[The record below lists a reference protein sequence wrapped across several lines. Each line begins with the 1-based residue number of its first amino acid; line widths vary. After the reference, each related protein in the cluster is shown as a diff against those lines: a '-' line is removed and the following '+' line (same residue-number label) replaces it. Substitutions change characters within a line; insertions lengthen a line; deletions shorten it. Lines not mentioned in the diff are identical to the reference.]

1 MGVGYAGIFFGVRNF
16 RQFSQEAR
24 RVEYKDSVERDFLGS
39 PVARMLI
46 HSLLRTWVYS
56 LVKKVK
62 SYKLREVAAPPPKI
76 TELRLESEEPEGENT
91 ARRCSRG

>member
-24 RVEYKDSVERDFLGS
+24 RVEYKDSVERDFSGS
-39 PVARMLI
+39 PVARML
-46 HSLLRTWVYS
+46 HMLLRTWVYS

-62 SYKLREVAAPPPKI
+62 SYKLREVAPPPKI
-76 TELRLESEEPEGENT
+76 TELRLESEEPEGRNT
-91 ARRCSRG
+91 TKRWSRG